1 MEMNRMDIDDPM
13 AGILCTHNPICVSS
27 TDMKLSMYYCS
38 VCGVG
43 QDAVHNTTSNV
54 CKVTTRLIILV
65 IHYPYIQYVVGQRV
79 LKLT

>member
-1 MEMNRMDIDDPM
+1 MDIDDPM

-54 CKVTTRLIILV
+54 CKVTTRLIINDSSDRLSLYLV
-65 IHYPYIQYVVGQRV
+65 YHRV
-79 LKLT
+79 FKLT